1 MYISVIILPLI
12 SFIFVG
18 FFGRLFGIKGSI
30 IVSNIFIALT
40 LLVSSMLFYEVNLSG
55 GKLYIDLWEW
65 FSLGV
70 LELKWGFLFDSLTCT
85 MLVVITSISS
95 LVHLYSSSY
104 MEHDPHIIRFMS
116 YLSLFTFFM
125 IILVTSDNFGQLF
138 LGWEG
143 VGVSSYLLINFWYT
157 RVSANQ
163 AAIKAIIVNRFGDVG
178 ILLGMLSIFF
188 LVKSLD
194 FAIIFSLLKNLE
206 NSYIL
211 FNIFEVHA
219 LSFISFVIFIG
230 AVGKSAQ
237 MGLHTWLPDAMEGPT
252 PVSALIH
259 AATMVTAGVFV
270 LIRLSSILEYSTNI
284 LIIII
289 VVGALTAFFAGTV
302 GIFQNDLKRVIAYST
317 CSQLGYMVVSCGL
330 SNYSI
335 ALFHLMNHAFF
346 KALLFLSAGAVI
358 HAVLDEQDMRKMGG
372 LIQILPYTYSMFVI
386 GSLSLMG
393 FPYTTGYYS
402 KDVILE
408 LAYSNYT
415 VYSIFIYWLLILGA
429 ICTAFYSFRLLY
441 ITFIGET
448 NINKNIFKYI
458 HDVPKLMGIPLLIL
472 SFGSIF
478 VGYIFKD
485 MFVGIGSIF
494 LKDSVGYTTQ
504 LYYNSLIEAEFLFVG
519 IKILPI
525 IFSILSGFIA
535 LILYTYYPEYTYIV
549 GNIFFIK
556 IYQFFNKKWYFDL
569 IYNRILVKLILNF
582 GYFISFK
589 MLDRGLFEIIGPTG
603 IVRIIKINE
612 NYYRNHI
619 SGYIF
624 KYVFLIVIST
634 IFLLGLIKYNIYIE
648 QITFLIFVYL
658 SLCMLYYINFDN
670 K

>member
-1 MYISVIILPLI
+1 MYISIIILPLI
-12 SFIFVG
+12 SFIFVSI
-18 FFGRLFGIKGSI
+18 FGRLFGIKGAI
-30 IVSNIFIALT
+30 LIANIFIAIT
-40 LLVSSMLFYEVNLSG
+40 FFFSCVMFYEVNLSG
-55 GKLYIDLWEW
+55 VKVSIELCDW
-65 FSLGV
+65 FSLGD
-70 LELKWGFLFDSLTCT
+70 LELKWGFLFDSLTCV

-143 VGVSSYLLINFWYT
+143 VGVSSYLLINFWFT
-157 RVSANQ
+157 RVAANQ
-163 AAIKAIIVNRFGDVG
+163 AAIKAIIVNRFGDIG
-178 ILLGMLSIFF
+178 ILLCILTVIY

-194 FAIIFSLLKNLE
+194 FNIIFNLLKNLE
-206 NSYIL
+206 NIYITVY
-211 FNIFEVHA
+211 IFEIHA
-219 LSFISFVIFIG
+219 LSFISFAILVG
-230 AVGKSAQ
+230 AIGKSAQ

-270 LIRLSSILEYSTNI
+270 LIRLSPILEYSPKI
-284 LIIII
+284 LIIITI
-289 VVGALTAFFAGTV
+289 IGGLTGFFAGTV

-330 SNYSI
+330 STYSV

-358 HAVLDEQDMRKMGG
+358 HAVIDEQDMRKMGG
-372 LIQILPYTYSMFVI
+372 LLHVLPYTFSMFVI

-408 LAYSNYT
+408 LAYSKYT
-415 VYSIFIYWLLILGA
+415 LYSIFVYWLLLLGA

-441 ITFIGET
+441 ITFISET
-448 NINKNIFKYI
+448 NIGKNVFNYV
-458 HDVPKLMGIPLLIL
+458 HDVPQRMGIPLLLL

-485 MFVGIGSIF
+485 MFLGIGSTF
-494 LKDSVGYTTQ
+494 LRDSIGIITQ
-504 LYYNSLIEAEFLFVG
+504 INYNSLIEAEFLFVG
-519 IKILPI
+519 IKMLPI
-525 IFSILSGFIA
+525 IFSILSGIFA
-535 LILYTYYPEYTYIV
+535 LILYTYYPEYMYFINNKYLI
-549 GNIFFIK
+549 NI
-556 IYQFFNKKWYFDL
+556 YRFFNKKWYFDL
-569 IYNRILVKLILNF
+569 IYNRIFVKVILNF
-582 GYFISFK
+582 GYFITFK
-589 MLDRGLFEIIGPTG
+589 MLDRGLIEFIGPTG
-603 IVRIIKINE
+603 IVRIIKNNE

-624 KYVFLIVIST
+624 KYVFFIIIST
-634 IFLLGLIKYNIYIE
+634 IVLLGIIKYYSYFE
-648 QITFLIFVYL
+648 QITFLIYIYL
-658 SLCMLYYINFDN
+658 TLSMIKYVNIYN